1 MPVSTVNISFNT
13 DFLTQL
19 DQIANDEARTRSE
32 LIREA
37 ARMYIERK
45 KEWQKIFETGSQIGK
60 TLEITEDDIISEIKL
75 HRKTKQKTK

>member
-13 DFLTQL
+13 DFLAQL

-37 ARMYIERK
+37 ARMYIDRK
-45 KEWQKIFETGSQIGK
+45 KEWQKIYETGSQIGK
-60 TLEITEDDIISEIKL
+60 TLEISEEDIMSEIKL
-75 HRKTKQKTK
+75 HRKAKRKNK